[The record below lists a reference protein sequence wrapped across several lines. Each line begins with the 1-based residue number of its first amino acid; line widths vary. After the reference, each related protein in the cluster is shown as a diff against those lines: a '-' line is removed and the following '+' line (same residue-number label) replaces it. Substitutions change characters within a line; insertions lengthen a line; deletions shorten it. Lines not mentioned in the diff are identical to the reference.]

1 MQLKAVQQILG
12 LLLMLFSLTM
22 LPPVF
27 VSAWYQDGSAAAFVA
42 GFLVTLLTG
51 IAIWAPARWHSRDL
65 RTRDGFV
72 VVAGF
77 WSLLGLFGA
86 APLLFAEVPQL
97 TFTEAVFEAVS
108 GLTTTGAT
116 VIVGLD
122 GLPPAILYYRA
133 QLHWLGG
140 MGIVVLAV
148 AILPMLGVG
157 GAQLYRAETP
167 GAVKD
172 AKLTPRITE
181 TAKALWYVYLALTV
195 ACTAAFWAAGMTLF
209 DAVCHAFATLATGG
223 FSTHDA
229 SIGYFQSPL
238 INLIAIVF
246 MVLAGANFALHFVAL
261 RDRSLSVFSRDPEF
275 RSYLGILALST
286 IVIAASLL
294 LSSQYQS
301 APVAVMDA
309 LFTVVSVMTTTGF
322 ITADFSLWP
331 GALPVMLVFIM
342 FVGGCGGSTSGGMK
356 VMRWLLLYRQGTR
369 EVVRLIHPAAEI
381 PVRLGDDVV
390 PQRVVDGVWGFF
402 AVYIVLFGIL
412 MLILLAT
419 GVDQVTAFSA
429 IATCMN
435 NVGPGLGAVVANF
448 QSLAGVGQWVS
459 VTAMLLGRLEVFTIF
474 VLISPA
480 FWRR

>member
-261 RDRSLSVFSRDPEF
+261 RDRSLSIFSRDPEF